1 MGILSGLKS
10 MGIDLKNDDLYED
23 NKSNK
28 DAEAAAAAKAAAVE
42 DAKKKSEEAKNRQV
56 NEEEYLLSKSYTC
69 PVCDGTFKSLT
80 VKANRARVV
89 SMDLDLRP
97 VYDPIDSLKY
107 NIVSCPN
114 CGYSAFARNFPNI
127 IASQK
132 KVVREK
138 VSSTFKPDPSV
149 NDKKIYTYE
158 ESLGRYELAL
168 LTAMRTV
175 SKTSEK
181 AYLCL
186 MMSWIVR
193 GQRRMLS
200 EDDAEY
206 AAKLEEYRNDER
218 ELQQNA
224 LEGFAYARQ
233 TEGYPMCGSMDQYTV
248 DYLIAVLYY
257 KNREFDK
264 ALKMLPDILVSAS
277 ANRRIKDKARDLK
290 DKIMA
295 IKQSGRTPEPDE
307 IED

>member
-23 NKSNK
+23 NKSSK
-28 DAEAAAAAKAAAVE
+28 EAEAAAAAKASAVE
-42 DAKKKSEEAKNRQV
+42 EAKRKAEEAKNKQV
-56 NEEEYLLSKSYTC
+56 NEEEYLLAKSYTC

-89 SMDLDLRP
+89 DMDLDLRP
-97 VYDPIDSLKY
+97 VFDPIDSLKY
-107 NIVSCPN
+107 NIVSCPK
-114 CGYSAFARNFPNI
+114 CGYSAFARIFPNI

-138 VSSTFKPDPSV
+138 ISSTFKPDPSI
-149 NDKKIYTYE
+149 NDKKVYTYE

-168 LTAMRTV
+168 ATAMRTV

-186 MMSWIVR
+186 MMSWIIR
-193 GQRRMLS
+193 GQRKTLNKD
-200 EDDAEY
+200 EEGY
-206 AAKLEEYRNDER
+206 AAKLEEYRSAER

-233 TEGYPMCGSMDQYTV
+233 TEGYPMCGSMDQFTV
-248 DYLIAVLYY
+248 DYIIAALYY
-257 KNREFDK
+257 KSREFDK
-264 ALKMLPDILVSAS
+264 SLKMLPDILVSAS
-277 ANRRIKDKARDLK
+277 ASKRIKDKAHDLK

-295 IKQSGRTPEPDE
+295 IKQSGNIPEPDE

>member
-10 MGIDLKNDDLYED
+10 MGIDLKSDYLYED

-28 DAEAAAAAKAAAVE
+28 DAEAAAAAKTAAIEEAKRKAE
-42 DAKKKSEEAKNRQV
+42 EAKKKQT
-56 NEEEYLLSKSYTC
+56 NEEEYLLAKSYTC

-89 SMDLDLRP
+89 AMDLDLRP

-107 NIVSCPN
+107 NIVSCPG

-138 VSSTFKPDPSV
+138 ISSTFKPDPSI
-149 NDKKIYTYE
+149 NEKKVYTYE

-168 LTAMRTV
+168 ATAMRTV

-193 GQRRMLS
+193 GQRKLLS
-200 EDDAEY
+200 EGEEGY
-206 AAKLEEYRNDER
+206 AAKLEEYRSAER

-248 DYLIAVLYY
+248 DYIIAALYY
-257 KNREFDK
+257 KSREFDK
-264 ALKMLPDILVSAS
+264 SLKMLPDILVSAS
-277 ANRRIKDKARDLK
+277 ASKRIKDKARDLK

-295 IKQSGRTPEPDE
+295 IKQSGRIPEPDE